1 MFMPAT
7 GVSKL
12 LGIAVVTGRER
23 FGGANNFSVARL
35 KLWLIPQEGNLDR
48 ISELQDFT
56 QSERESP
63 QLLKTAFLSSN

>member
-7 GVSKL
+7 GVWKL

-23 FGGANNFSVARL
+23 LRGANNFPVVRL

-48 ISELQDFT
+48 ISELQDFK
-56 QSERESP
+56 QSERRA
-63 QLLKTAFLSSN
+63 LNY